1 MLSDVRNTPRKEGLI
16 RRFTAAATIYTGA
29 LVALDASGNALPAGS
44 TGALTVVGVAQASAI
59 SSETVDVR
67 RGVFAFENATGGTAV
82 TAAHV
87 GLACYVYDDATVQ
100 VVDAEDI
107 DSSVVAG
114 LVYAIDDYGVWVDVG
129 ADTLTVN
136 ADERPDRSLTTAG
149 AIAAGDL
156 VAINSS
162 GLAIAA
168 GASGTVRVVGQAI
181 AAAESGASVA
191 IRRGIRHFK
200 NIATGT
206 TVTAAHIGSVCYV
219 SDEETVQVVATEDI
233 ATSIV
238 AGVVYDIDDT
248 GVWVDLSAGAITI
261 NVTTGA

>member
-16 RRFTAAATIYTGA
+16 RRFTAAGTIYTGA
-29 LVALDASGNALPAGS
+29 LVALNAAGAALAAGS
-44 TGALTVVGVAQASAI
+44 TGALTIVGVAQGSAVSGGTI
-59 SSETVDVR
+59 DVR
-67 RGVFAFENATGGTAV
+67 RGVFAFDNAAGGTAV

-87 GLACYVYDDATVQ
+87 GQACYVYDDATVQ
-100 VVDAEDI
+100 VVADEDVAA
-107 DSSVVAG
+107 SVVAG

-129 ADTLTVN
+129 ADTLTVIS
-136 ADERPDRSLTTAG
+136 DERPDRSLTTAG

-181 AAAESGASVA
+181 AAAESGGTVA

-219 SDEETVQVVATEDI
+219 SDEETVQVVAAENI

-238 AGVVYDIDDT
+238 AGLVYDLDDD
-248 GVWVDLSAGAITI
+248 GVWVDLSAGAVTI

>member
-16 RRFTAAATIYTGA
+16 RRFTAAGTIYTGG
-29 LVALDASGNALPAGS
+29 LVALNAAGAALAAGT
-44 TGALTVVGVAQASAI
+44 TGALVVVGVAQGSAESGEVI
-59 SSETVDVR
+59 EVR
-67 RGVFAFENATGGTAV
+67 RGVFAFDNATGGTAV

-87 GLACYVYDDATVQ
+87 GSVCYVSDDATVQ
-100 VVDAEDI
+100 VVADEDV

-149 AIAAGDL
+149 AIAANDL

-200 NIATGT
+200 NIASGT

-219 SDEETVQVVATEDI
+219 SDEETVQVVAAENV
-233 ATSIV
+233 ATSIP
-238 AGVVYDIDDT
+238 AGVVYAIDAT
-248 GVWVDLSAGAITI
+248 GVWVDLSAGSITI
-261 NVTTGA
+261 NVTAGA